1 MPFMLVE
8 APRYLLRQELLGSEA
23 LYEVVEEG
31 DEIVTAEVVSVPGL
45 PRGMRVDLLARAAR
59 QMERRELTDPRIT
72 LEPGASAEPPAPRR
86 AIRTAGCL
94 LSADTHRVAST
105 G

>member
-72 LEPGASAEPPAPRR
+72 LEPGASADDASPPARR
-86 AIRTAGCL
+86 FAAR
-94 LSADTHRVAST
+94 
-105 G
+105 